1 VPYQYRCL
9 TKRSVP
15 ELYQTFI
22 EAFSDYAI
30 DMSDMTQE
38 GLLNRALKNGIDFE
52 SSVGAYDNGKMVGF
66 TMIGVDHRNDVLC
79 AFDIGTG
86 IIKPYRGKGMA
97 KEMFRYAVP
106 ILKEKGVRKF
116 VLEVLQENQR
126 AIKAYQKTGFIIVRE
141 FDCFELDFDKAR
153 FRMNDVALIEIHPI
167 DKEELGLCEDFLDWQ
182 PSWETSFA
190 SIKRIP
196 DKVFLF
202 GARCRG
208 ELAGLLVYYPALNW
222 MMCIAVKK
230 PYRRRGI
237 ATMLVKHLRDHLR
250 DKVSSVKLINV
261 QHSDEGTIR
270 FLKRVGFQVYVKQY
284 EMELD
289 L

>member
-1 VPYQYRCL
+1 VPYQCRFL
-9 TKRSVP
+9 TEESIP

-30 DMSDMTQE
+30 DMNYMSAE
-38 GLLNRALKNGIDFE
+38 SLLNRALKNGIDFE
-52 SSVGAYDNGKMVGF
+52 LSVGAYDNGQMVGF
-66 TMIGVDHRNDVLC
+66 TMIGVDHRNSVLC
-79 AFDIGTG
+79 AFDISTG
-86 IIKPYRGKGMA
+86 IIKPYRGKGMT
-97 KEMFRYAVP
+97 KEMFSYAVP
-106 ILKEKGVRKF
+106 KLKEKGVKKF

-141 FDCFELDFDKAR
+141 FDCFELNFDKAR
-153 FRMNDVALIEIHPI
+153 FSMNDVELIEIRPI
-167 DKEELGLCEDFLDWQ
+167 AKEELELCKDFLDWQ

-190 SIKRIP
+190 SIQRIP

-202 GARCRG
+202 GARYKG
-208 ELAGLLVYYPALNW
+208 ELVGLLVYYPALNW
-222 MMCIAVKK
+222 IMCIAVKK
-230 PYRRRGI
+230 SYRRKGI
-237 ATMLVKHLRDHLR
+237 AAMLVKHLSDHLR

-261 QHSDEGTIR
+261 QHSDEGTIN
-270 FLKRVGFQVYVKQY
+270 FLKKVGFEIYVKQY

>member
-1 VPYQYRCL
+1 MPYQYCCL

-22 EAFSDYAI
+22 EAFSDYELN
-30 DMSDMTQE
+30 MSDMTQE
-38 GLLNRALKNGIDFE
+38 SLLNRALKNGIDFG

-66 TMIGVDHRNDVLC
+66 TMVGVDHREGVLC

-116 VLEVLQENQR
+116 VLEVLQENQP
-126 AIKAYQKTGFIIVRE
+126 AIRAYQKTGFIIVRE
-141 FDCFELDFDKAR
+141 FDCFELNFDKAR
-153 FRMNDVALIEIHPI
+153 FHINEVALIEIRPI
-167 DKEELGLCEDFLDWQ
+167 DKEELELCEGFLDWQ

-202 GARCRG
+202 GARYRG

-222 MMCIAVKK
+222 VMCIAVKK
-230 PYRRRGI
+230 PCRRRGI
-237 ATMLVKHLRDHLR
+237 ATMLVKHLRDHFR

-261 QHSDEGTIR
+261 QHSDKGTIR
-270 FLKRVGFQVYVKQY
+270 FLKRVGFEVYVKQY
-284 EMELD
+284 EMELN